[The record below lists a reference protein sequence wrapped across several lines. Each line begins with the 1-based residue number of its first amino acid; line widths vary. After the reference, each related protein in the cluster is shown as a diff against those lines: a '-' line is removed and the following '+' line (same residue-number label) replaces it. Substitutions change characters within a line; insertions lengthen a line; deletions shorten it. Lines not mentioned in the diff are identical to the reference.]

1 MKKYLPLYI
10 LSALLVMAALVLMT
24 GTLGCDSGDRQEQ
37 TTTMPVDPADQ
48 PAGSEGMTSS
58 LPPVSEI
65 DLEKAAVAYNEIT
78 RINEDLQ
85 QAVQQTQDAEERQK
99 LQLSANEKMVRAAE
113 NAGLDFE
120 TYNRIMQTVRSDQQM
135 EMLFQQKLKAL
146 Q

>member
-1 MKKYLPLYI
+1 MKKHLLLHI
-10 LSALLVMAALVLMT
+10 LSALLVTAALVLMT

-37 TTTMPVDPADQ
+37 TITSVDPADQ
-48 PAGSEGMTSS
+48 PAGSKGMASS

-65 DLEKAAVAYNEIT
+65 DLEKAAFAYNEIT

-85 QAVQQTQDAEERQK
+85 QSVQQTQDAEERQK
-99 LQLSANEKMVRAAE
+99 LQLTANEKMVQAAE

-120 TYNRIMQTVRSDQQM
+120 TYNRIKQTVRSDQQM
-135 EMLFQQKLKAL
+135 EGLFQQKLKAL

>member
-1 MKKYLPLYI
+1 MKKHLLLHI
-10 LSALLVMAALVLMT
+10 LSALLVTAVLVLMT

-37 TTTMPVDPADQ
+37 TTTSVDPADQ
-48 PAGSEGMTSS
+48 PAGSEGMASS

-65 DLEKAAVAYNEIT
+65 DLEKAAFAYNEIT

-85 QAVQQTQDAEERQK
+85 QSVQQTQDAEERQK
-99 LQLSANEKMVRAAE
+99 LQLTANEKMVQAAE

-135 EMLFQQKLKAL
+135 EGLFQQKLKAL